1 MPDLCI
7 EAMDISGEFQNLV
20 VTSGIV
26 QKGILENA
34 SLLETGEWPSSIQHL
49 PHTELHTKG
58 YCYKE
63 EMGYCPHCAESW
75 QGKSPSAYISVT

>member
-1 MPDLCI
+1 MSDLCI
-7 EAMDISGEFQNLV
+7 ETMDISGEFQNLV

-34 SLLETGEWPSSIQHL
+34 SLLESDLVAYSIL

-58 YCYKE
+58 YCYKQ
-63 EMGYCPHCAESW
+63 EMGYCTHCAES
-75 QGKSPSAYISVT
+75 